1 MNSSNSSFNNDIENT
16 LYFSF
21 DHENKGFLN
30 SGIKSVNKENKTSE
44 TK

>member
-21 DHENKGFLN
+21 DHENKNLM
-30 SGIKSVNKENKTSE
+30 SGIKSVNKEK
-44 TK
+44 